1 MSCGAKQHCRL
12 LRNRSTDLPI
22 RGQYPFDEG
31 GAEAL
36 VFHFV
41 QSGDGAALGGGDLV
55 DLRLGMGTAF
65 EQDGCRASHGLVG
78 DEGRR
83 VRVETDLDPALL
95 HGPHEA
101 QGIGDPASPQ
111 DSRGIHQVFRD
122 AHAATHPA
130 AGYVGQDA
138 MAGISLLNGIPSH
151 FEIKSLKN

>member
-1 MSCGAKQHCRL
+1 MRIQIRQESL
-12 LRNRSTDLPI
+12 LP
-22 RGQYPFDEG
+22 
-31 GAEAL
+31 
-36 VFHFV
+36 V
-41 QSGDGAALGGGDLV
+41 
-55 DLRLGMGTAF
+55 
-65 EQDGCRASHGLVG
+65 
-78 DEGRR
+78 
-83 VRVETDLDPALL
+83 LDPALL